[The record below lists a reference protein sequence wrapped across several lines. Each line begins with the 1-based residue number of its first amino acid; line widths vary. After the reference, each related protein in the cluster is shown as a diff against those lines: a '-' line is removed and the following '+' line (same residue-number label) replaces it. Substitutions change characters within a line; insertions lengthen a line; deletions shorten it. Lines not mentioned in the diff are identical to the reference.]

1 MDLDVG
7 YQPSQRAYN
16 WDLLEI
22 LGMSM
27 RTFSKG
33 RTVGPCRGHCQYGHV
48 RTQRTKSCEEVF
60 GRIFFKGLV
69 VEDLDFR
76 ISWGSSLLSR
86 SGFFRIQIYLSSST
100 MGKCN
105 T

>member
-1 MDLDVG
+1 MDLDVS
-7 YQPSQRAYN
+7 YQPSQGAYN

-22 LGMSM
+22 LGMCM

-33 RTVGPCRGHCQYGHV
+33 RTVGPCRGRCQHDTV
-48 RTQRTKSCEEVF
+48 RTQGTVSCEKVF

-76 ISWGSSLLSR
+76 ISWEGSLLSR
-86 SGFFRIQIYLSSST
+86 SGFFRIQIYLSST
-100 MGKCN
+100 KAKCN